1 MLLSLNVPETWKQL
15 FTVYGENCIQTIREC
30 KCLMT
35 VPFFAHRCVN
45 KHLLC
50 GAIKT
55 KLLQLNIKN
64 IFQPLFLIR
73 GEKNLGLPLGLVC
86 FIICQKTK
94 PETKNILNFDEMC
107 LS

>member
-30 KCLMT
+30 KCLMA

-55 KLLQLNIKN
+55 KLLQLNIKHKHKKH
-64 IFQPLFLIR
+64 FPTPLFDE
-73 GEKNLGLPLGLVC
+73 GQKKKKNLGLPLGLVC
-86 FIICQKTK
+86 FA
-94 PETKNILNFDEMC
+94 N
-107 LS
+107 